1 MRYEANSSSS
11 VNETRS
17 LKTSVLPMLIT
28 TRRAAMQDEVAMAVK
43 GVVVYTC
50 FAVSIAESG
59 VAIPVSG
66 VARFPCCRDMSY
78 DSSKTHS
85 QKIISEMY
93 VPKYRRG
100 STLSNTEDLGLWRR
114 TIFWKRQ
121 LDLRQP
127 RRIGGRPQ
135 VRAR

>member
-11 VNETRS
+11 VNVTRS
-17 LKTSVLPMLIT
+17 VKTSVLPMLIT
-28 TRRAAMQDEVAMAVK
+28 TGRAAMAVK
-43 GVVVYTC
+43 GIVVYTC
-50 FAVSIAESG
+50 FAASIAESG

-66 VARFPCCRDMSY
+66 VERSPCCRDMSY
-78 DSSKTHS
+78 DSSRTHS

-114 TIFWKRQ
+114 TISFWKRQ
-121 LDLRQP
+121 LDLRQR

-135 VRAR
+135 VRAW